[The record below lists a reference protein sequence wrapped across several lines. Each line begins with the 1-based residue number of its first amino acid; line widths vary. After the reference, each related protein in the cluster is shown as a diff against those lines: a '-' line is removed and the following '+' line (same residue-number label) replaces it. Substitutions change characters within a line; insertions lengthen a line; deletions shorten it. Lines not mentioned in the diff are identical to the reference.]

1 VWASVLLL
9 LWVWVRASVLLLHV
23 RARVLLGVWAKLL
36 LCRCSCCSLLP
47 ARLLLLMALNSSTL
61 ALGCMDLL
69 RV

>member
-1 VWASVLLL
+1 LAAAAFLALADATASLN
-9 LWVWVRASVLLLHV
+9 
-23 RARVLLGVWAKLL
+23 
-36 LCRCSCCSLLP
+36 SCCSLLP